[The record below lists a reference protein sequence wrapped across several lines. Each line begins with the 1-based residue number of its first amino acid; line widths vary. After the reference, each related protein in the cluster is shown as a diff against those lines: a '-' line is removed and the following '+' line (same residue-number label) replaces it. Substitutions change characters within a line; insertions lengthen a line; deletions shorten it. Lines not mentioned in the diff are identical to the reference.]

1 MREARDVVNPRNRK
15 DFNFNYLQLRV
26 QLLTVTRHDRLRPFF
41 VGFVHAL
48 FDPLFTVVNPHLG
61 VLSTARSESPR
72 LLYILQLACQRR
84 VRPSTTI
91 SVVSTD
97 GSGRWFMAHVT
108 ARTQYVRL
116 AGQPLDASRCAAS
129 FRYASP
135 RCETLSFSASV
146 ISANVFFDPRGWNQA
161 SHPKWRSPR
170 GSTRISP
177 AATPQN
183 MWPFDPSQY
192 ATQHSA

>member
-1 MREARDVVNPRNRK
+1 MREARDVVNPRNRN
-15 DFNFNYLQLRV
+15 DFNFDYLQLRV
-26 QLLTVTRHDRLRPFF
+26 QLLTVTRHDRLRPLF

-72 LLYILQLACQRR
+72 LLYILQLACQRL

-91 SVVSTD
+91 SIASTD
-97 GSGRWFMAHVT
+97 GFGRGFRPDVLGG
-108 ARTQYVRL
+108 TQCVRV
-116 AGQPLDASRCAAS
+116 AGQPLAAFRCAAS

-135 RCETLSFSASV
+135 RCETLSFSSSV
-146 ISANVFFDPRGWNQA
+146 ISANVFFDPFGWNQA

-177 AATPQN
+177 AVTPQN
-183 MWPFDPSQY
+183 MWPFDPSQ
-192 ATQHSA
+192 